1 MVIYFQKT
9 KQTLLLMTVQAEMFE
24 LLLSMDTNKITLDS
38 WLSFCQLKLNLDKN
52 IFEQVVEEYINIG
65 IVSLVGMNES
75 F

>member
-1 MVIYFQKT
+1 VVVYFQKT
-9 KQTLLLMTVQAEMFE
+9 KQTLLLTTVQAEMFE

-38 WLSFCQLKLNLDKN
+38 WLSLCQLKLNLDEN
-52 IFEQVVEEYINIG
+52 IFKQVVEEYINIG